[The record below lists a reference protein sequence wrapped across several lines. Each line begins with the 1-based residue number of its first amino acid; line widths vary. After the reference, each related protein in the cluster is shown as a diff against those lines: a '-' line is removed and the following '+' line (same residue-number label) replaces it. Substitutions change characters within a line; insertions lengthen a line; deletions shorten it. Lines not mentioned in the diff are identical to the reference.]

1 MITETK
7 RIAQNMV
14 SFNFHVLCYSMYN
27 MLNDTPHFVIE
38 NYQSRS
44 FRYSDYPKTKTYLI
58 FELS

>member
-1 MITETK
+1 MNTETK

-38 NYQSRS
+38 NCQSRS
-44 FRYSDYPKTKTYLI
+44 FRYSDYPKKKRT
-58 FELS
+58 